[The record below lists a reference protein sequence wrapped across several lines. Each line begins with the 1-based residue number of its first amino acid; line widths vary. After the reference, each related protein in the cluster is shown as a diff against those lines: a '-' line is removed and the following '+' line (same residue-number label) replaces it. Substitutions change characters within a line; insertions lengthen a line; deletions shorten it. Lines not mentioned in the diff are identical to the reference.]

1 MPLPRS
7 YWRLGAVAVA
17 AVALGI
23 PAYLAWETSH
33 AVRHARERTES
44 EASVRVDIRPLTRAV
59 PAGVEPVGGPAVF
72 RDAALF
78 RGHLFVA
85 GPQGLGE
92 YDASGA
98 LVQRLRTGLE
108 LPPAPLVCLTVGVL
122 AGTSSQPA
130 LLIGTDGEGLI
141 TFDGKRLTHVRP
153 ERPELRKVTAML
165 MLASGRL
172 LIGTDAHGLLAFDG
186 QTLSVAHPE
195 LGDVAVTTLAGT
207 DGDVWI
213 GTRDRGLCHWRA
225 AGVDRIDETNG
236 LPDRRVLSLA
246 TRGTR
251 AYAGTAL
258 GVAEFADGRY
268 TRTLGAG
275 LFASAIAVRQDTLFV
290 GTMDE
295 TIAEI
300 PLEARPSRGVRPM
313 TREAPSAIQRF
324 IDTAPATA
332 APATAAAATASAA
345 APGRTGV
352 DETAASAGN
361 GMSTFYALAAD
372 GLYAIDGRDAGLR
385 RVLDADRAQL
395 TDRNISA
402 LAVDGAGRLW
412 VGYFDRG
419 LDILA
424 PSGERLAHVE
434 NDHVFCVNRIVH
446 DADGGPTAVA
456 TANGLV
462 LFDAAGRQQQ
472 VLGRAQGLIAD
483 HVTDVTTHAGR
494 MTIATPA
501 GLTFIDRDGSR
512 SLSTFHGLV
521 NNHVY
526 AIGAAGTEVFAGTLG
541 GASVLDNGVI
551 HATYTSANSA
561 LTHNWI
567 TAVARVDDEWFI
579 GTYGGGMFHLDAKET
594 WHRFP
599 DLPVAVAAAGAGA
612 DRAASSLEINPNAIV
627 VTDASVFVG
636 TLAQGMLAYNRQTRR
651 WTTVQA
657 GLPSLNVTALAADSH
672 SIIVGTDNGIVR
684 LDLSGA
690 SRP

>member
-1 MPLPRS
+1 MPLLRS
-7 YWRLGAVAVA
+7 YWRLGVVAVV
-17 AVALGI
+17 AVVLGI
-23 PAYLAWETSH
+23 AAYLAWETLH
-33 AVRHARERTES
+33 AVRQAREQTES
-44 EASVRVDIRPLTRAV
+44 AASLRVDIRPLTRAV

-85 GPQGLGE
+85 GPQGLSE
-92 YDASGA
+92 YDATGT
-98 LVQRLRTGLE
+98 LIQRFRTGLE
-108 LPPAPLVCLTVGVL
+108 LPPAPIVCLAVGVL
-122 AGTSSQPA
+122 AGTSSQPE

-141 TFDGKRLTHVRP
+141 TFDGRRLTQVRP
-153 ERPELRKVTAML
+153 ERPELRKLTAML

-186 QTLSVAHPE
+186 RTLSVAHPA

-225 AGVDRIDETNG
+225 AGVDRIDETSG

-258 GVAEFADGRY
+258 GIAEFADGRY

-275 LFASAIAVRQDTLFV
+275 LFASAIAIRQDTLLV

-295 TIAEI
+295 AMAEI

-313 TREAPSAIQRF
+313 MRDAPGAIQRF
-324 IDTAPATA
+324 IDANPADGT
-332 APATAAAATASAA
+332 SI
-345 APGRTGV
+345 
-352 DETAASAGN
+352 
-361 GMSTFYALAAD
+361 FYALAVD
-372 GLYAIDGRDAGLR
+372 GLYAIDGRDGGLH

-395 TDRNISA
+395 SDRNISA
-402 LAVDGAGRLW
+402 LAVDGTGRLW

-424 PSGERLAHVE
+424 PSGERLTHVE
-434 NDHVFCVNRIVH
+434 DDHVFCVNRIVH
-446 DADGGPTAVA
+446 DPDGGPTAVA

-462 LFDAAGRQQQ
+462 LFDAAGRQKQ

-526 AIGAAGTEVFAGTLG
+526 ALGTAGTEVFAGTLG

-551 HATYTSANSA
+551 HATYTSANSS

-567 TAVARVDDEWFI
+567 TAVARVDDEWFV
-579 GTYGGGMFHLDAKET
+579 GTYGGGMLHVDAKET
-594 WHRFP
+594 WHRF
-599 DLPVAVAAAGAGA
+599 A
-612 DRAASSLEINPNAIV
+612 DMPSSLEVNPNAIV

-636 TLAQGMLAYNRQTRR
+636 TLSQGMLVYNRQTRR

-672 SIIVGTDNGIVR
+672 SADSHYIVVGTDNGIVR
-684 LDLSGA
+684 LDVSGA
-690 SRP
+690 HRP